1 MSGAIPNYPSM
12 QGQPADYKTYAI
24 ASPIETHTREASCE
38 EAECAAWQN
47 GWVTRVDT
55 STDLGA
61 QQAVYIESKVHDRT
75 FHVKPGPDVDI
86 REYRFPAGQR
96 CFAAP
101 HRVALERPAFFIVRE
116 GDFRGN
122 PRGLPPVARSVDDWV
137 DDFATHQD
145 KLRDQIEK
153 G

>member
-38 EAECAAWQN
+38 EAECAAWQH

-55 STDLGA
+55 STELGRN
-61 QQAVYIESKVHDRT
+61 QAEYIESRRHGRSFQVLPT
-75 FHVKPGPDVDI
+75 EPGT
-86 REYRFPAGQR
+86 REYRFASGQR